1 MQNFMKGRYGVDDF
15 STALGAIGLVLALL
29 GTIFSA
35 RFVSI
40 VALIVIVVALLRAFS
55 KNFPARRRENEQFCT
70 LMARIPVIGERF
82 KGGHGGYRPN
92 PSSSRSTNFERTKR
106 TAQKMWVNRK
116 TTMYFK
122 CKNCGQMLSVPRGK
136 GRIRV
141 KCPKC
146 GNVMEKKS

>member
-1 MQNFMKGRYGVDDF
+1 MQDFMKGRYGVDDL
-15 STALGAIGLVLALL
+15 STALGAVGLVLALL
-29 GTIFSA
+29 GTLSNA

-55 KNFPARRRENEQFCT
+55 KNFPARRRENEQFCA
-70 LMARIPVIGERF
+70 LMARVPVIGERF

-106 TAQKMWVNRK
+106 TAQKMWANRK

>member
-1 MQNFMKGRYGVDDF
+1 MQDFMKGRYGVDDL
-15 STALGAIGLVLALL
+15 STALGAVGLVLALL
-29 GTIFSA
+29 GTLSSA

-70 LMARIPVIGERF
+70 LMARVPVIGGRF
-82 KGGHGGYRPN
+82 KGGQGGYRPN
-92 PSSSRSTNFERTKR
+92 PGSSRSTNFERTKR

>member
-1 MQNFMKGRYGVDDF
+1 MQDFMKGRYGVDDL
-15 STALGAIGLVLALL
+15 STALGAVGLVLALL
-29 GTIFSA
+29 GTLSSA

-55 KNFPARRRENEQFCT
+55 KNFPARRREDEQFCT
-70 LMARIPVIGERF
+70 LMAHVPVIGERF

-92 PSSSRSTNFERTKR
+92 PGSSNAANFERTKR
-106 TAQKMWVNRK
+106 TAQKMWANRK

-146 GNVMEKKS
+146 GNVTEKKS

>member
-1 MQNFMKGRYGVDDF
+1 MQDFMKGRYGVDDL
-15 STALGAIGLVLALL
+15 STALGAVGLVLALL
-29 GTIFSA
+29 GTLSSA

-70 LMARIPVIGERF
+70 LMARVPVIGKRF

-106 TAQKMWVNRK
+106 TAQKMWANRK